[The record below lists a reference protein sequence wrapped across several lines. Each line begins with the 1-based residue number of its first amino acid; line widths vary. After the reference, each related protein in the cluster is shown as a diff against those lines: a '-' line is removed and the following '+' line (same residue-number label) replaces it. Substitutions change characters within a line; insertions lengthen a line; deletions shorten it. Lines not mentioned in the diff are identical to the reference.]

1 MPRTYQVSA
10 RTPENRR
17 QLNHWS
23 VRAARVAARAASTY
37 YTARTPTTNMYDSEM
52 AYAGTGG
59 RSLVSGPT
67 ASSHVGRFGRTRPAN
82 RGTGHRLLRRGLGYE
97 RITAGVVSSTVD
109 NVVYIG
115 HSTWP
120 AVTVLKAACMA
131 LARTAYQKLGID
143 LNRGNS
149 VIPEHALATIAG
161 FSFGGT
167 LADFREEQNIGGFV
181 PGTTTIEQMAT
192 EMARTVLRLMYT
204 YFDGAGVPGAV
215 SRAPVK
221 WNTFYL
227 ANGTTPSAGVVIPLG
242 DTLLDMAMMSKLKLQ
257 NISFNSTVAADPDVD
272 TSVNINNITLEGYHY
287 KGWGNHMLMKGD
299 TAVSYRAAAN
309 EPPITTERDVGVM
322 RKNPASTVNT
332 GPAMDTTPVKPY
344 QWQNCS
350 RGAAVYLDAGEAKTD
365 YISQEKRM
373 TWQSLCDKLLAAG
386 TNTNNNLTSENGVL
400 AENWSNQGK
409 YSAFGLSRL
418 INYDNAG
425 ASSTSLQ
432 LLYEVEQRIYAA
444 VVRVF
449 KTPAVASI
457 QLASNINI
465 VQS

>member
-1 MPRTYQVSA
+1 MS
-10 RTPENRR
+10 
-17 QLNHWS
+17 
-23 VRAARVAARAASTY
+23 
-37 YTARTPTTNMYDSEM
+37 
-52 AYAGTGG
+52 YAGGG
-59 RSLVSGPT
+59 RALVSGPT

-97 RITAGVVSSTVD
+97 RITAGVAATTVD
-109 NVVYIG
+109 NVLYIG

-120 AVTVLKAACMA
+120 AVTILKAACMA
-131 LARTAYQKLGID
+131 VARTAYQKLGID

-161 FSFGGT
+161 FSYGGT
-167 LADFREEQNIGGFV
+167 LADFREEQNIGAFT

-221 WNTFYL
+221 WNTFFL

-242 DTLLDMAMMSKLKLQ
+242 DCLIDIAMMSKIKIQ
-257 NISFNSTVAADPDVD
+257 NISFNNSTTTDPDVD
-272 TSVNINNITLEGYHY
+272 TSINVNNITLEGYHY

-299 TAVSYRAAAN
+299 TAVSYRAASN
-309 EPPITTERDVGVM
+309 EPPLTTDRDTGVL
-322 RKNPASTVNT
+322 RKNPASTANT

-350 RGAAVYLDAGEAKTD
+350 RGAAIFLDAGEAKTD

-373 TWQSLCDKLLAAG
+373 TFQSLCDKLLAAG

-409 YSAFGLSRL
+409 FSAFGFSRL
-418 INYDNAG
+418 INYDPAG
-425 ASSTSLQ
+425 TSGTSLQ
-432 LLYEVEQRIYAA
+432 VLYECEQKVYAA
-444 VVRVF
+444 VTRVF

-457 QLASNINI
+457 ILSTGQNIT
-465 VQS
+465 QT